1 MRQSVVVLF
10 FFASFDAQ
18 FVEYHA
24 ALLSVKAESPATKTP
39 FSPVL
44 DLMPNT
50 IASSPGSLS
59 PS

>member
-18 FVEYHA
+18 FVEYHGA
-24 ALLSVKAESPATKTP
+24 VVGKGRKSGHENA